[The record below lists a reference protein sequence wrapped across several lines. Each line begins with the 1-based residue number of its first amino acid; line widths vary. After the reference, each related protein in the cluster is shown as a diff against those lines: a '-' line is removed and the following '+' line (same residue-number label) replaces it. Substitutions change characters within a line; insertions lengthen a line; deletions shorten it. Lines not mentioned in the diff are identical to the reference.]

1 MKKIYGGKLIQ
12 PLMAAGVFLLL
23 SVMYFLP
30 QLQGKVIQQSDIL
43 SVRGMNH
50 EALVWKEK
58 TGDVILWTNSMF
70 GGMPTYQLSSPQ
82 KNNMVKVINSLHQ
95 AFIERP
101 IGYFFAAM
109 LGIYIVLL
117 CLGAGHWAAMV
128 GAVAFG
134 FTTNQISLYETGH
147 MSKFMTIVYSA
158 YLFGGVILAYQ
169 KKYTAGGVLFALG
182 MALSLYNNHIQM
194 TYYLGLFLILYVLI
208 AFGFAIKQKELP
220 AFIRGSAVLLIG
232 LILSVGASASKLWTT
247 LEFSHDTMRGK
258 PILETPL
265 NNADPASASANVD
278 GLDWDY
284 AMQWSNGV
292 KDVIAMFIPRGAG
305 GSGSEKLSANA
316 NVIKDLRTKGVTQE
330 VPVPLYFGSLPF
342 TAGPAYVGASV
353 LFLFVFGLFYIRRSI
368 RFWLVGIV
376 LLTVLLSMGKHFEV
390 LNKLLFDYLPLYSK
404 FRAPSSILS
413 VTALLIP
420 LGAALGLGG
429 FMRGHEKSFQ
439 RPIWIALGTVGGLC
453 LLIALLGPSLMTFNG
468 AGDAR
473 LGEAGWNI
481 DALIKDRKSALVA
494 DAWRSFIWVL
504 LCSAVIWVYHQG
516 KIKQWLLLSGLGLF
530 IIADLWAI
538 ARRYISPADFVP
550 ERSVESIF
558 EPRPVDQQ
566 ILQDPDIHYRVH
578 DITSNPFT
586 TSMASYHHRTIGGYS
601 PVKFQRFQDLIDRY
615 IQQGN
620 MNVLSMLNTKYF
632 ILNNA
637 ENNPVVQKNPNA
649 MGNAWFIETINTV
662 NTNREELDA
671 IDTVDL
677 RLTAFVHKEFDAEIK
692 GFDPVKNGTITLTSY
707 APDELVYRS
716 SAPSDQIAVFSEIY
730 YGPNKGWQAYI
741 DGVKAPHFRADYA
754 LRAMKVPQGDH
765 EIKFRFEPKSYKI
778 GELLS
783 LIFSI
788 LIILILIFGLYKWLT
803 KAEPTAPV
811 AIAELGPKH
820 ATSTSHTDR
829 KLLRKKKK

>member
-12 PLMAAGVFLLL
+12 PLMATGVFLLL

-58 TGDVILWTNSMF
+58 TGRVMLWTNSMF
-70 GGMPTYQLSSPQ
+70 AGMPTYQMSAPQ
-82 KNNMVKVINSLHQ
+82 KNNMVKVINSFHQ

-109 LGIYIVLL
+109 LGVYIVLL
-117 CLGAGHWAAMV
+117 CLGAGHWASML

-158 YLFGGVILAYQ
+158 YLFGGTILAYQ
-169 KKYTAGGVLFALG
+169 KKYIAAGVLFALG
-182 MALSLYNNHIQM
+182 MGLSLYNNHIQM

-208 AFGFAIKQKELP
+208 AFGFAIKQKEIP
-220 AFIRGSAVLLIG
+220 AFIRGSAVLLVG
-232 LILSVGASASKLWTT
+232 LILAIGASASKLWTT

-265 NNADPASASANVD
+265 DNTSPGATNVD
-278 GLDWDY
+278 GLDWEY
-284 AMQWSNGV
+284 AMQWSNGL
-292 KDVIAMFIPRGAG
+292 KDVVGIFIPRGAG
-305 GSGSEKLSANA
+305 GSGSESLSANA
-316 NVIKDLRTKGVTQE
+316 AVIKDLRSKGVTQE
-330 VPVPLYFGSLPF
+330 IPVPLYYGSLPF
-342 TAGPAYVGASV
+342 TSGPSYVGASV

-376 LLTVLLSMGKHFEV
+376 ILTILLSMGKHFSI
-390 LNKLLFDYLPLYSK
+390 LNRLLFDYLPLYSK

-413 VTALLIP
+413 ITALLIP
-420 LGAALGLGG
+420 IGAALGLGG

-453 LLIALLGPSLMTFNG
+453 LLIALLGPSLMTFGG

-530 IIADLWAI
+530 IIADLWAV

-550 ERSVESIF
+550 ERSVEAIF
-558 EPRPVDQQ
+558 EPRPVDKQ

-578 DITSNPFT
+578 DITTNPFT

-601 PVKFQRFQDLIDRY
+601 PAKFQRFQDLIDRY

-632 ILNNA
+632 IVNNA
-637 ENNPVVQKNPNA
+637 ENNPVVQINQQA
-649 MGNAWFIETINTV
+649 LGNAWFIETIKMV

-671 IDTVDL
+671 IDSVDL
-677 RLTAFVHKEFDAEIK
+677 RLTTFVHNDFEKEVK

-707 APDELVYRS
+707 APDELVYKS
-716 SAPSDQIAVFSEIY
+716 SAPSDQVAVFSEMY
-730 YGPNKGWQAYI
+730 YGPDKGWQAYI
-741 DGVKAPHFRADYA
+741 DGVKAPHFRANYA
-754 LRAMKVPQGDH
+754 LRAMNVPQGDH
-765 EIKFRFEPKSYKI
+765 EIKFVFEPKSFKI
-778 GELLS
+778 GEIIS
-783 LIFSI
+783 LVFSMFI
-788 LIILILIFGLYKWLT
+788 VLILFFGLYKWLT

-811 AIAELGPKH
+811 AIADL
-820 ATSTSHTDR
+820 SHKPSHSAVHGDR